1 MGATEKIARFIVDTG
16 YEDIPRDAVDK
27 AKRTALDCMG
37 AALAGVAETVSQA
50 ITGYVTKLGGPP
62 RHPCLALASKFRF
75 QTLPW
80 PTVPLPTPWTTMTVV

>member
-16 YEDIPRDAVDK
+16 YEDIPRDAVEK
-27 AKRTALDCMG
+27 AKRTALDCVG

-62 RHPCLALASKFRF
+62 QASVFGAGAQSFGSRRCPG
-75 QTLPW
+75 QRLHCPRSG
-80 PTVPLPTPWTTMTVV
+80 LR